1 VAALHGHC
9 VGVPTANVS
18 LTYAFGLV
26 VRQMRTSLGWT
37 QEELAY
43 RASVHRT
50 YIGDLENGRKSPT
63 LDVVEALAAAL
74 GKDAHRLIAE
84 AERNLRA
91 LTGAGRKEG
100 EP

>member
-1 VAALHGHC
+1 
-9 VGVPTANVS
+9 VPTANAS
-18 LTYAFGLV
+18 LAYAFGLV
-26 VRQMRTSLGWT
+26 VRQMRTNLGWT

-43 RASVHRT
+43 RANVHRT

-63 LDVVEALAAAL
+63 LDVVEALSAAL
-74 GKDAHRLIAE
+74 GQNAHRLIAE

-91 LTGAGRKEG
+91 QAGAGREEG